1 MPDEPIRILALCV
14 ALAGFETLHGVARAA
29 LLVPRIGKQRALK
42 VAIVTGSLLAFAVC
56 WWLVPPIGYRN
67 ALPLFGVGL
76 TIVLFMASFDI
87 ALARMLLHRPWR
99 RVLEDF
105 DPRSGNYLSLGLLLM
120 VTFPYLSV
128 RLREWC
134 GPGSL

>member
-1 MPDEPIRILALCV
+1 MPDELIRILALCV
-14 ALAGFETLHGVARAA
+14 ALAGFETLHGIARAA

-42 VAIVTGSLLAFAVC
+42 VAIVTGSLLAFGVC
-56 WWLVPPIGYRN
+56 WWLVPLIGYRGT
-67 ALPLFGVGL
+67 AQLFGVGL
-76 TIVLFMASFDI
+76 AIALFMASFDI
-87 ALARMLLHRPWR
+87 ALARWLLHRPWR

-128 RLREWC
+128 RLPEWIW
-134 GPGSL
+134 PGAF